1 MQKSTIC
8 PEAIKTSPNVCTG
21 IAYDNYDRFVET
33 KDRKDMLHDIDGI
46 ICQNVDPNISQES
59 DSSNV
64 PSSTSEEPETSGKR
78 RRITLYQM

>member
-33 KDRKDMLHDIDGI
+33 KDGKNTLRDTVGI
-46 ICQNVDPNISQES
+46 I
-59 DSSNV
+59 
-64 PSSTSEEPETSGKR
+64 
-78 RRITLYQM
+78 Y